1 MAEAPY
7 AIYRHAK
14 LKSMGL
20 IHASAQHMTRQ
31 RDTPNADP
39 ARRDQNMVLIGGD
52 DPAADVA
59 ALVPALDARGEDG
72 RRLRRSNSVLAI
84 EVLLTASPEW
94 WAAADA
100 DAQQAWLDRSTEWLV
115 SEYGRENI
123 AHLRL
128 HGDERTPPYGVH
140 RSSGPG
146 GRGVERPPMD
156 RRRAS
161 VRATANG
168 LCRRCG
174 ASGAAARG

>member
-1 MAEAPY
+1 
-7 AIYRHAK
+7 
-14 LKSMGL
+14 
-20 IHASAQHMTRQ
+20 MTL
-31 RDTPNADP
+31 PP
-39 ARRDQNMVLIGGD
+39 MSL
-52 DPAADVA
+52 PF
-59 ALVPALDARGEDG
+59 VPALDARGEDG

-128 HGDERTPPYGVH
+128 HGDERTPHLTGFIVPLDPEG
-140 RSSGPG
+140 
-146 GRGVERPPMD
+146 GVERPPMD